1 MGLNP
6 VADSS
11 EPGTIADMVLPEMLI
26 EPPGRGVVTPP
37 APKFTM
43 LPAPFGCNSTT
54 SLKRTPSMP
63 LATKPGFVVPA
74 PVFTPQTYS
83 PPGVVDPGVAFIVAV
98 KRYKLVEES

>member
-1 MGLNP
+1 MGLIP

-11 EPGTIADMVLPEMLI
+11 EPETTAEMVLPEI
-26 EPPGRGVVTPP
+26 VTEPLGREVVKPP
-37 APKFTM
+37 APKFMM

-54 SLKRTPSMP
+54 SLNRTPSIP

-83 PPGVVDPGVAFIVAV
+83 APGVVDPGVAFSVAV